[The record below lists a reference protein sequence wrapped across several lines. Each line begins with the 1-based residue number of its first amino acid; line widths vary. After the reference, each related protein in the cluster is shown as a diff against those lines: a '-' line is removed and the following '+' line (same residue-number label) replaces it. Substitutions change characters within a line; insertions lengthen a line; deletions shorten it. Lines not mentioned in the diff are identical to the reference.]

1 MKNDVQD
8 LTGESHTEKKP
19 QKTNSNISA
28 HNSNSPY
35 FKPVSTLME
44 KNKQIMTALPQELI
58 NRIKESGKRKCISV
72 IEPIVPNKKQRVS
85 RTAES
90 SGHIAQTKSI
100 FVVPNTV
107 QLDHDYCSHSKTDKK
122 KDSGFESAEE
132 EERTVIEKQPMVKNA
147 DGKLMVSLLKVS
159 FLFSYVSQI
168 FAHLILIRYKM
179 RFNDKK
185 GFLNMERGSVHF
197 LLQ

>member
-1 MKNDVQD
+1 MNTYKQKDKLIKDTVEVHREQ
-8 LTGESHTEKKP
+8 KP
-19 QKTNSNISA
+19 QKTYSNICANNPS
-28 HNSNSPY
+28 SPY
-35 FKPVSTLME
+35 FKPVSTNID
-44 KNKQIMTALPQELI
+44 KNKQITNILPQELI

-85 RTAES
+85 RTAETS
-90 SGHIAQTKSI
+90 SHVAQTKSI

-107 QLDHDYCSHSKTDKK
+107 QLDHDYCSHPNVSKNDKK

-159 FLFSYVSQI
+159 YVFFLYLT
-168 FAHLILIRYKM
+168 ATNKM
-179 RFNDKK
+179 KC
-185 GFLNMERGSVHF
+185 
-197 LLQ
+197 